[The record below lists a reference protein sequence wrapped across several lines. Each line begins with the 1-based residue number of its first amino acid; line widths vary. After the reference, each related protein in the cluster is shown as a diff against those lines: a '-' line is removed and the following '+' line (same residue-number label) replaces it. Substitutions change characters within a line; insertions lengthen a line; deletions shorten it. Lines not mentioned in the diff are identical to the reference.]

1 MADHPDDPVA
11 AACQA
16 LAEYLGRLEHLV
28 TDPDQDGGAPAGLLS
43 RPGNAPLPG
52 NPAVLLAMMDA
63 WEGVPRL
70 EARLMFALFGHPGR
84 RRGGSRGNLDEA
96 LGHLPDLATRLTDE
110 DVGQVVAV
118 LDRWINGARAVRA
131 IDETHRWR
139 ALPRRAGEALPPR
152 CPVCLCFQLR
162 VDIDARPMLVQCRV
176 PGCEDNTGERP
187 VAFVT
192 TDPAGRPQLEWNHGP
207 VETAPDQPYD

>member
-1 MADHPDDPVA
+1 MSGGPDDPVA

-16 LAEYLGRLEHLV
+16 LAEYLHRLEHLV
-28 TDPDQDGGAPAGLLS
+28 WQADTDGGSPAGLVS
-43 RPGNAPLPG
+43 RHAAAPLPG
-52 NPAVLLAMMDA
+52 NPAALMALMDA

-70 EARLMFALFGHPGR
+70 EARVMYALFGHPGR
-84 RRGGSRGNLDEA
+84 RRGGSAGNMAKA
-96 LGHLPDLATRLTDE
+96 LRHLPDLATDLSDD
-110 DVGQVVAV
+110 DVGRVIAA

-139 ALPRRAGEALPPR
+139 PLPRRAGEALPPR

-176 PGCEDNTGERP
+176 PGCEDKTGERP
-187 VAFVT
+187 VAFLT
-192 TDPAGRPQLEWNHGP
+192 TDPGGRPQLAWNDGT
-207 VETAPDQPYD
+207 VETAPDLTGD